1 MGVMDWARPVV
12 REQVV
17 EVAAGAGDPPRQSA
31 QARLVSKLGIAG
43 VPAPA
48 VIDALR
54 PTAHADVS
62 GGQRIEVGVTI
73 IPAAGQPFQTII
85 TQSFLP
91 SQLEALCPGTTIAVK
106 YDPDDPTAALIS
118 NW

>member
-1 MGVMDWARPVV
+1 MGVMGWARPA

-17 EVAAGAGDPPRQSA
+17 EMAAVGGDPVRQAA
-31 QARLVSKLGIAG
+31 QARLVHKLGAAG

-54 PTAHADVS
+54 PTAHADIS

-73 IPAAGQPFQTII
+73 TPAAGQPFQTTI

-106 YDPDDPTAALIS
+106 YDPDNPRAALIS